1 MNLKNNVC
9 DDKYFSLFA
18 IKAEAEKIH
27 NLALQLEIDQNT
39 KEEWRQYVVLCNFL
53 IDQLKHKSH
62 HDAIRDLKL
71 VFGGARGLNPEN
83 EKLAKKILKA
93 SNANSSATMG
103 APAWQS
109 QNQMVPPMM
118 MGPPMG
124 QPPNHFMGFG
134 QPQMGHGSFQ
144 GGGFQG
150 GCFSC
155 GQFGHMAKD
164 CFSRG
169 PSNNFSRGRRGNGG
183 GRSFGGRFNHRG
195 ERKRGRN

>member
-1 MNLKNNVC
+1 MNLKNDVC